1 MSLMRTAVDG
11 YKETFNLG
19 GTWYVTLLATVKRHT
34 NERFK
39 VNTKLFFEGYYEAII
54 LTPTKGLRQ
63 HI

>member
-1 MSLMRTAVDG
+1 MRTAVDG

-39 VNTKLFFEGYYEAII
+39 VNTKLFFEGY
-54 LTPTKGLRQ
+54 
-63 HI
+63 